1 MKSKLIWL
9 LTLCTLIIASIFIGF
24 TKISLIDNIFE
35 KLGAVLGTLL
45 LAALFIER
53 GLDVFLT
60 TLRAEDSEKMSK
72 KVNEVQTLVS
82 EGDISK
88 KDELLKLQEE
98 QLKFKSKTR
107 IIALWSGLLAG
118 VILSIIGFRSLE
130 SLVNPVEFETLQN
143 FQKMIFNA
151 VDIFITGCVLAGGS
165 DSIHKIMDSFRLF
178 MENKSK

>member
-9 LTLCTLIIASIFIGF
+9 LIIVTLIIASIFIGF
-24 TKISLIDNIFE
+24 TNISLIENIFE

-72 KVNEVQTLVS
+72 KVEEIQTMVND
-82 EGDISK
+82 GDTAK
-88 KDELLKLQEE
+88 KGELTELKEE

-118 VILSIIGFRSLE
+118 VILGIIGFRALN
-130 SLVNPVEFETLQN
+130 SLVDPDEFESLQN

-151 VDIFITGCVLAGGS
+151 VDIFLTGCVLAGGS

-178 MENKSK
+178 MEKKS